1 MSTKI
6 GGANPNSQ
14 GASAATQNGELAPGI
29 GPVEKSTL
37 SLALARLAEPEVD
50 DTQSASASSQEPPAA
65 EDAPAEAADANLTE
79 GETPAAE
86 ADEASSEQG
95 ENVLSQADQE
105 TQAQLA
111 ALAEAIKGPD
121 GKVNIGEV
129 KRIKDLL
136 KEKSGLTQQLQALE
150 AKVAE
155 LESGKAAEPHPV
167 DPGAI
172 NPLANLKTE
181 QDLRKAKRQMHE
193 VLEFAEE
200 NPNGGTFRGQEFDE
214 AQVRE
219 LRRDARR
226 ALDIWLPERGEQLAQ
241 ETVFRQQQTLHR
253 QTFLKQYPQFADPE
267 NPDAKVAATLAKSPY
282 IQQQPNP
289 DYIAAALAIGD
300 RVLREQAAAKAKPPG
315 KLAASVAR
323 AKPATVTTA
332 GSNQAPRSHPG
343 IGSAIDQVKKERS
356 RDALANLFAKT
367 TG

>member
-1 MSTKI
+1 MNQGS
-6 GGANPNSQ
+6 ANPQSQ
-14 GASAATQNGELAPGI
+14 GASAATQNGDLAPGN
-29 GPVEKSTL
+29 GPLEKSTL
-37 SLALARLAEPEVD
+37 SLALARMAEPGED
-50 DTQSASASSQEPPAA
+50 ETQSASASSQEPPVSD
-65 EDAPAEAADANLTE
+65 DAPAPEADANLTE

-86 ADEASSEQG
+86 GDEPPAGQG
-95 ENVLSQADQE
+95 ENVLSQSDQE

-136 KEKSGLTQQLQALE
+136 KEKSGLTQQLQVLE

-155 LESGKAAEPHPV
+155 LEQGKPAETPLNPAEV
-167 DPGAI
+167 

-200 NPNGGTFRGQEFDE
+200 NPNGGSFRGQEFDE
-214 AQVRE
+214 TQVRE

-226 ALDIWLPERGEQLAQ
+226 ALDLWLPERAEQLQ
-241 ETVFRQQQTLHR
+241 RETVFQQQQTQHR
-253 QTFLKQYPQFADPE
+253 QVFLREYPQFADPE

-282 IQQQPNP
+282 IRQQPNP

-300 RVLREQAAAKAKPPG
+300 RVLREQAAAKAKP
-315 KLAASVAR
+315 AAKPAAGGVPR
-323 AKPATVTTA
+323 AKPATATTA
-332 GSNQAPRSHPG
+332 GSNSAPRSQVNLG
-343 IGSAIDQVKKERS
+343 AAIDQVKKERS